1 MITYNTKYGRVTLYK
16 NEKIIGD
23 TFKKGKYWDEDTIF
37 KLWRYINP
45 DRNIIE
51 IGGHCG
57 TSTII
62 YARFIKP
69 EQKLYVFEPQKN
81 MYNLLIHNVKQNNL
95 QDIVIPYNKGV
106 FCYNGEGKMNNIDLD
121 GGGGE
126 VSKRYNEENNLE
138 CNFGGIGL
146 GSNGESINLI
156 TIDDMNFENVGF
168 IHCDAQGSENFIFS
182 KATETIKKSKPVI
195 LFENNEEYGK
205 YLYEN
210 VCNNYPEYKE
220 NSLFSIKKF
229 CMEEL
234 NYSSCI
240 DCFNGSG
247 DTLLIP

>member
-1 MITYNTKYGRVTLYK
+1 MITYNTKYGKVTLYK
-16 NEKIIGD
+16 NEKFIGGA
-23 TFKKGKYWDEDTIF
+23 FRSGKYWDEDTIL

-81 MYNLLIHNVKQNNL
+81 MYNLLIHNVHQNGL
-95 QDIVIPYNKGV
+95 KDKVVPYNLGV

-126 VSKRYNEENNLE
+126 VLKRYNEENNLE
-138 CNFGGIGL
+138 CNFGGLGL
-146 GSNGESINLI
+146 GDKGEEINLT
-156 TIDDMNFENVGF
+156 TIDEMNLENIGF
-168 IHCDAQGSENFIFS
+168 IHCDALGSENFIFS
-182 KATETIKKSKPVI
+182 KAIETIRKCKPVI
-195 LFENNEEYGK
+195 LFENYHLFQDTFYK
-205 YLYEN
+205 N
-210 VCNNYPEYKE
+210 VCLNYPEYKKE
-220 NSLFSIKKF
+220 SIFDIKKF

-234 NYSSCI
+234 NYSSFI
-240 DCFNGSG
+240 DKFNGG
-247 DTLLIP
+247 ADTLLIP